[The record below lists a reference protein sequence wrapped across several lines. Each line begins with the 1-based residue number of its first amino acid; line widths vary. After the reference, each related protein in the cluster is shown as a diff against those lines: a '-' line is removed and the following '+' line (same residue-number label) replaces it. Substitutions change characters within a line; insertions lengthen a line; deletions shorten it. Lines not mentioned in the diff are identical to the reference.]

1 MSRKTRKSSRW
12 LAMAGGFFFFVAA
25 IATGQTPSAP
35 KPSAEDAA
43 GFKEFS
49 ARVADYVKL
58 HKSVEKEVPA
68 LKGKEELPEMISA
81 QQQALARKI
90 REKRPNAKPGDIFTR
105 GSRDAFR
112 HVIRDVFRDPK
123 NSTKHTTDRQRI
135 TGKPVRVQIN
145 GIYPDADAET
155 TFPPTLLERLPV
167 LPEEVAYRIVGRDL
181 VLVDRKA
188 NLVVDLL
195 HEALP

>member
-1 MSRKTRKSSRW
+1 MFLFVSVEF
-12 LAMAGGFFFFVAA
+12 AAGQ
-25 IATGQTPSAP
+25 ATPAT

-43 GFKEFS
+43 RFKEFS

-58 HKSVEKEVPA
+58 HKAVEKEVPA

-90 REKRPNAKPGDIFTR
+90 REKRPNAKPGDVFTHA
-105 GSRDAFR
+105 SREAFR
-112 HVIRDVFRDPK
+112 HAIRGVFRDPQT
-123 NSTKHTTDRQRI
+123 STKITTDRQRV
-135 TGKPVRVQIN
+135 TGKPVRVQVN

-155 TFPPTLLERLPV
+155 TFPPTLLQKLPA
-167 LPEEVAYRIVGRDL
+167 LPEELAYRIVGHDL

-195 HEALP
+195 HEAIP